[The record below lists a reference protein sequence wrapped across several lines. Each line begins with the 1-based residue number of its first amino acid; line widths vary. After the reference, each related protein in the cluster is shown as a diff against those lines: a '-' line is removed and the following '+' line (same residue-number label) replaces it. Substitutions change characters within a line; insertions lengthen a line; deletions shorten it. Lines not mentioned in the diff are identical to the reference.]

1 MNGVTGEAHDRNVE
15 TIREFYAAFC
25 DGDFTKMN
33 AILSPELILYEAE
46 GLPYG
51 GTYRGH
57 EGFRDVMTKLL
68 DHFDRVKPVV
78 LKIAV
83 VDDLVMAYMTLIG
96 TARSTGRK
104 LEMPLCEVWKF
115 RDGQILEGRLPYFDT
130 HAVRQ
135 ICGV

>member
-1 MNGVTGEAHDRNVE
+1 MNGVSGEAQARNIE
-15 TIREFYAAFC
+15 TIRDFYAAFC
-25 DGDFTKMN
+25 DGDFTRMN
-33 AILSPELILYEAE
+33 AILSPELILYEAK

-57 EGFRDVMTKLL
+57 EGFRDVMSKLL
-68 DHFDRVKPVV
+68 DHFDGVRPVD
-78 LKIAV
+78 LKIAA
-83 VDDLVMAYMTLIG
+83 VDDLVMAYMTLMG

-104 LEMPLCEVWKF
+104 LEMPLCEVWTF
-115 RDGQILEGRLPYFDT
+115 RDGQILEGRLLYFDT